1 MSFLLPED
9 ESEFTLLQPEP
20 WFTIGVRSDA
30 ARNRTRILEV
40 ARALVR
46 RDGSA
51 VSMDDIAAEAGV
63 AVGTLY
69 RHFPDKAALVGAAVQ
84 DSIEALAHAAE
95 TANERVAGGAS
106 AFDELDAL
114 FRAYARRHATDAA
127 VKEVAAAVGA
137 YAPGVGGQWSFEP
150 GTVELRAWEAI
161 SALVTAAV
169 RAGSVRGDLTAADLL
184 VLVTGL
190 PVDPTPDDV
199 RDRYV
204 DIVLRGIRA

>member
-1 MSFLLPED
+1 M
-9 ESEFTLLQPEP
+9 
-20 WFTIGVRSDA
+20 RSDA

-40 ARALVR
+40 ARQLVR

-69 RHFPDKAALVGAAVQ
+69 RHFPDKAALVGAVVQ
-84 DSIEALAHAAE
+84 DSIEALAVAAE
-95 TANERVAGGAS
+95 AANERVAAGAA
-106 AFDELDAL
+106 AFDEMAAL

-127 VKEVAAAVGA
+127 VKEVAATIGA
-137 YAPGVGGQWSFEP
+137 YAPGVDGRWTFEP
-150 GTVELRAWEAI
+150 GTIELRAWEAI
-161 SALVTAAV
+161 SRLLTAA
-169 RAGSVRGDLTAADLL
+169 RDDGAIRRDLTPADLL
-184 VLVTGL
+184 VLVSGV

-204 DIVLRGIRA
+204 DIVLAGIRPPT